1 MNLAFARGHRSNLH
15 SALKEARGTLI
26 SRSKPAMSDVK
37 SDRLAAEANELYWHS
52 ARPAGRLADELGIS
66 RSKFY
71 ALIEPLQLEIACE
84 VCGAPLTF
92 NSRTDRE
99 AGRGRCSGCGAV
111 VDVAPEVLEPEVA
124 PAGDPTQSTEGVLLS
139 PSADHRFGP
148 RELWLTAFAGVAAG
162 LAVTAWW
169 RRR

>member
-1 MNLAFARGHRSNLH
+1 MS
-15 SALKEARGTLI
+15 EA
-26 SRSKPAMSDVK
+26 K

-52 ARPAGRLADELGIS
+52 TRPAGRLADELGIS

-71 ALIEPLQLEIACE
+71 ALIKPLRLEIACE
-84 VCGAPLTF
+84 ACGAPLTF

-111 VDVAPEVLEPEVA
+111 VDVAPEALESEGA
-124 PAGDPTQSTEGVLLS
+124 LAGEPGQNAESVLLS
-139 PSADHRFGP
+139 PSADQGFGA

>member
-1 MNLAFARGHRSNLH
+1 MS
-15 SALKEARGTLI
+15 EANT
-26 SRSKPAMSDVK
+26 
-37 SDRLAAEANELYWHS
+37 DRLAVEANELYWHS
-52 ARPAGRLADELGIS
+52 TRPAGRLADELGIS

-71 ALIEPLQLEIACE
+71 ALIEPLRLEIACE
-84 VCGAPLTF
+84 ACGAPLTF

-111 VDVAPEVLEPEVA
+111 VDVAPEALEPQEASAVEPAEDAETVA
-124 PAGDPTQSTEGVLLS
+124 VAASANEG
-139 PSADHRFGP
+139 FGA

>member
-1 MNLAFARGHRSNLH
+1 MS
-15 SALKEARGTLI
+15 EANN
-26 SRSKPAMSDVK
+26 
-37 SDRLAAEANELYWHS
+37 DRLAVEANELYWHS
-52 ARPAGRLADELGIS
+52 TRPAGRLADELGIS

-71 ALIEPLQLEIACE
+71 ALIEPLRLEIACE
-84 VCGAPLTF
+84 KCGAPLTF

-111 VDVAPEVLEPEVA
+111 VDVAPEALEAHGASAVEPGEGTEVT
-124 PAGDPTQSTEGVLLS
+124 PLS
-139 PSADHRFGP
+139 PSADEGFGA

-162 LAVTAWW
+162 MAVTAWW